1 MGVGRKVGL
10 VPSLAPEL
18 SRWQETELLKKV
30 KEQKSKE
37 QQKLTALNTGFDLKI
52 QLANY
57 MDLTEVSTSR
67 ETRMD
72 NVTFPVE
79 LIQDTK
85 LSRH

>member
-1 MGVGRKVGL
+1 M

-37 QQKLTALNTGFDLKI
+37 QQKRTALNTGFDLKI